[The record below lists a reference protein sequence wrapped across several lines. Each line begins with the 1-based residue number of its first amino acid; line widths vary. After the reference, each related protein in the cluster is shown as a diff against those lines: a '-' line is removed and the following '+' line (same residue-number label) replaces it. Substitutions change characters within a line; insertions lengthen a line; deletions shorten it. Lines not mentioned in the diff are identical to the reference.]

1 MVREFELP
9 DVGEGLTEAEIVT
22 WLVDPGDA
30 VTEDQPVAE
39 VETDKAVV
47 EVPAPVDGTVRDLLA
62 EEGEMVPVGEVIIT
76 FDVEGEAPDASEPG
90 SGERSEPREGKA
102 PDASEPGSGE
112 RSEPREGE
120 AVQEEPTEAEAAAAG
135 EGADG
140 GSVTGGGEPAGGEP
154 AAAEASTADADE
166 VTETEGRVFAAPSAR
181 RLARELGVD
190 IGSVEGSGPG
200 GRVTEG
206 DVRAAAEAG
215 EEQAGGAAAVDT
227 GGSES
232 ATRRVEEEEEE
243 QATATSA
250 QDGATPVESADR
262 ERTLAAPATRKIAEE
277 EGVDID
283 AVPTD
288 GTKDGEAFVTGDQV
302 QQYAKAQ
309 QAAQA
314 ADAEAVS
321 AGREAEAAGEPERIP
336 YRGVRRTIGQQM
348 EQSKFTAPH
357 VTHHDQVDVT
367 GLVAARG
374 RLKQRAEE
382 RGTKLTYMP
391 FVVKAVVAAL
401 KEHPILN
408 SQLDEDAEEIVVRGE
423 YNIGVATATDA
434 GLMVPVVTHADRK
447 GMLEI
452 ADEMGELIESA
463 RDRSIAREEMQGGTF
478 TITNFGA
485 IGGEYA
491 TPIINYPETAILGLG
506 AIKDRPWVVEREAP
520 GASAGANSAERS
532 SADRS
537 SGRSPREDGDAVSKE
552 VEARKVMTLSLSIDH
567 RVIDGADAAQFVN
580 TLKEYLQTPELLL
593 LE

>member
-76 FDVEGEAPDASEPG
+76 FDVEGEAPG
-90 SGERSEPREGKA
+90 
-102 PDASEPGSGE
+102 ASEPGSGE

-120 AVQEEPTEAEAAAAG
+120 AVHEEPTQAEAAADG
-135 EGADG
+135 EAA
-140 GSVTGGGEPAGGEP
+140 TGGDEPGGREP
-154 AAAEASTADADE
+154 AAAEPATGDADG

-181 RLARELGVD
+181 RLARERGVD
-190 IGSVEGSGPG
+190 IGAVEGSGPG

-206 DVRAAAEAG
+206 DVEAAAAAGDEPADGTTADAG
-215 EEQAGGAAAVDT
+215 EA
-227 GGSES
+227 ES
-232 ATRRVEEEEEE
+232 ATRDVDEGD
-243 QATATSA
+243 QTASTSA
-250 QDGATPVESADR
+250 ADADGATPIEAADR
-262 ERTLAAPATRKIAEE
+262 ERTLAAPATRKVAEE
-277 EGVDID
+277 AGVDVD
-283 AVPTD
+283 AVPTEE
-288 GTKDGEAFVTGDQV
+288 TKEGEPFVTAEQV
-302 QQYAKAQ
+302 RQYAEAQ
-309 QAAQA
+309 RAAQA
-314 ADAEAVS
+314 ADAEALS
-321 AGREAEAAGEPERIP
+321 GDAGAEGEDEHIP

-348 EQSKFTAPH
+348 EQSKYTAPH
-357 VTHHDQVDVT
+357 VTHHDRVDVT

-374 RLKQRAEE
+374 RLKARAAE

-401 KEHPILN
+401 EEHPILN
-408 SQLDEDAEEIVVRGE
+408 SQLDEDAEEIVVRGD

-434 GLMVPVVTHADRK
+434 GLMVPVVRHADRK

-506 AIKDRPWVVEREAP
+506 AIKDRPWIVEREAQ
-520 GASAGANSAERS
+520 AAGTDSAER
-532 SADRS
+532 RS
-537 SGRSPREDGDAVSKE
+537 REDGDAAGKA

-567 RVIDGADAAQFVN
+567 RVIDGADAARFVN
-580 TLKEYLQTPELLL
+580 TLKEYLETPELLL

>member
-9 DVGEGLTEAEIVT
+9 DVGEGLTEAEVIN
-22 WLVDPGDA
+22 WLVEPGDT
-30 VTEDQPVAE
+30 VSEDQPVAE

-47 EVPAPVDGTVRDLLA
+47 EVPAPVNGTVGELLA

-76 FDVEGEAPDASEPG
+76 FDVEGEAPDASG
-90 SGERSEPREGKA
+90 SSSGERGEPR
-102 PDASEPGSGE
+102 DD
-112 RSEPREGE
+112 E
-120 AVQEEPTEAEAAAAG
+120 AVQADPTEADG
-135 EGADG
+135 ESG
-140 GSVTGGGEPAGGEP
+140 P
-154 AAAEASTADADE
+154 AAAETADPDE
-166 VTETEGRVFAAPSAR
+166 VTEAEGRVFAAPSAR
-181 RLARELGVD
+181 RLARERGVD

-200 GRVTEG
+200 GRVTGG

-215 EEQAGGAAAVDT
+215 EEHAGGAAAADT
-227 GGSES
+227 GGATS
-232 ATRRVEEEEEE
+232 ATRRVEGEAA
-243 QATATSA
+243 ATTSA
-250 QDGATPVESADR
+250 EDTDGATPVESADR
-262 ERTLAAPATRKIAEE
+262 ERTLAAPATRKLAEE
-277 EGVDID
+277 EGVDLD

-288 GTKDGEAFVTGDQV
+288 ETKDGEAFVAAKHV
-302 QQYAKAQ
+302 EQYAEAQ

-321 AGREAEAAGEPERIP
+321 AGAAAAAAGEDERIP

-348 EQSKFTAPH
+348 ERSKFTAPH

-367 GLVAARG
+367 GLVETRG
-374 RLKQRAEE
+374 RLKDRAED
-382 RGTKLTYMP
+382 RGTTLTYMP
-391 FVVKAVVAAL
+391 FVLKAIVAAL

-408 SQLDEDAEEIVVRGE
+408 SQLDEDDEEILVRKD

-434 GLMVPVVTHADRK
+434 GLMVPVVKHADRK

-452 ADEMGELIESA
+452 ADEMRELIESA

-491 TPIINYPETAILGLG
+491 TPIINHPETAILGLG
-506 AIKDRPWVVEREAP
+506 AIKDRPWVVEREP
-520 GASAGANSAERS
+520 SRG
-532 SADRS
+532 
-537 SGRSPREDGDAVSKE
+537 PREDGDAVSKA

-580 TLKEYLQTPELLL
+580 TLKEYLENPELLL